1 MTDSQ
6 AKRVVR
12 ADLATRVFVVVM
24 VAMFATTAWGVVLIR
39 HQQVQ
44 NLSTLQS
51 ARQAAIEAKRT
62 ADTIASC
69 TTPGQPC
76 YERAQKQT
84 GQAVANINR
93 VVILAAACA
102 VGKTGTTAQI
112 ETQIQACVIDGL
124 ARQNAGGN

>member
-51 ARQAAIEAKRT
+51 ARQAAVEAKRT

-76 YERAQKQT
+76 FERAQRQT
-84 GQAVANINR
+84 GQAVASINR

-102 VGKTGTTAQI
+102 VGRTGTVVEIQTA
-112 ETQIQACVIDGL
+112 IQACVINRL
-124 ARQNAGGN
+124 AADQAKH